1 MDIQLEKKK
10 GLQKKHIPY
19 VAGGVLFVIL
29 LGWIIFGDHAS
40 FFRVPHQSQNDG
52 EHPSVTCQPAFP
64 NLEYFNRMGAIIVP
78 FIKQTVP
85 QTGANDR
92 TDYAI
97 DKKLVHPLFRILLFF
112 E

>member
-40 FFRVPHQSQNDG
+40 PPTR
-52 EHPSVTCQPAFP
+52 
-64 NLEYFNRMGAIIVP
+64 
-78 FIKQTVP
+78 P
-85 QTGANDR
+85 QRSISANPDLSCS
-92 TDYAI
+92 D
-97 DKKLVHPLFRILLFF
+97 
-112 E
+112 EQ

>member
-40 FFRVPHQSQNDG
+40 TLKVDARGISIGNVSWRR
-52 EHPSVTCQPAFP
+52 S
-64 NLEYFNRMGAIIVP
+64 
-78 FIKQTVP
+78 
-85 QTGANDR
+85 R
-92 TDYAI
+92 TSFVI
-97 DKKLVHPLFRILLFF
+97 RRLPWSRIS
-112 E
+112 

>member
-40 FFRVPHQSQNDG
+40 T
-52 EHPSVTCQPAFP
+52 SVSYTHLTLPT
-64 NLEYFNRMGAIIVP
+64 I
-78 FIKQTVP
+78 
-85 QTGANDR
+85 
-92 TDYAI
+92 
-97 DKKLVHPLFRILLFF
+97 
-112 E
+112 

>member
-40 FFRVPHQSQNDG
+40 TLKVS
-52 EHPSVTCQPAFP
+52 
-64 NLEYFNRMGAIIVP
+64 GA
-78 FIKQTVP
+78 TYH
-85 QTGANDR
+85 GRA
-92 TDYAI
+92 A
-97 DKKLVHPLFRILLFF
+97 
-112 E
+112 

>member
-40 FFRVPHQSQNDG
+40 SEDLSFSLIVYPSYSIFF
-52 EHPSVTCQPAFP
+52 
-64 NLEYFNRMGAIIVP
+64 II
-78 FIKQTVP
+78 I
-85 QTGANDR
+85 
-92 TDYAI
+92 
-97 DKKLVHPLFRILLFF
+97 
-112 E
+112 

>member
-1 MDIQLEKKK
+1 
-10 GLQKKHIPY
+10 
-19 VAGGVLFVIL
+19 
-29 LGWIIFGDHAS
+29 
-40 FFRVPHQSQNDG
+40 
-52 EHPSVTCQPAFP
+52 
-64 NLEYFNRMGAIIVP
+64 MGAIIVP
-78 FIKQTVP
+78 FIKQTMP